1 MRRYCV
7 WLCRLLNGLWL
18 WMDELLSADDLE
30 PLPLDV
36 VLYKLLVLM
45 LLQKDE
51 TELDVLLL
59 QMDDAELQLDEK
71 ELLPSDELALS

>member
-1 MRRYCV
+1 
-7 WLCRLLNGLWL
+7 
-18 WMDELLSADDLE
+18 MDELLSADDLE

>member
-7 WLCRLLNGLWL
+7 WLCTLLNGLWL

-71 ELLPSDELALS
+71 ELLPSDELALL